1 MLAQI
6 LAILLLDQTVSVSFP
21 VTLAEKVLPAK
32 LSRAKA
38 LRRKMTA
45 TFIVEDLGAKA
56 RRTIQGAS
64 LQKLRSGHIG
74 RW

>member
-1 MLAQI
+1 MTGRIYFFYQFLKNI
-6 LAILLLDQTVSVSFP
+6 QTH
-21 VTLAEKVLPAK
+21 LPAK